1 MTTEDTSPT
10 PIARIVLDANTALA
24 LFQAMRDTEDGALE
38 VTLFDANG
46 EPVVF
51 ELGDDCHEHLPAEG
65 GQAEIDFGME

>member
-1 MTTEDTSPT
+1 MTTEDTSPAST
-10 PIARIVLDANTALA
+10 PRIVLNADTALA

-38 VTLFDANG
+38 LTLYDANG